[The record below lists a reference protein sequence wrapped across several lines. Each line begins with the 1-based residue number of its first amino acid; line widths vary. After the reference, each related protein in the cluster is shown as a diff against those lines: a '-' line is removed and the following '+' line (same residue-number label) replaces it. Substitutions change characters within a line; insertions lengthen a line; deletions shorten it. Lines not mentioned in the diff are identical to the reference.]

1 MVQRAYGDDMCS
13 EITRLVLL
21 AHWKHTA
28 VLFVGGCGTE
38 WNVAL
43 CMLQPCRS
51 QPGFCREE
59 S

>member
-1 MVQRAYGDDMCS
+1 MCT
-13 EITRLVLL
+13 EITRLVLW
-21 AHWKHTA
+21 APWKRTA
-28 VLFVGGCGTE
+28 VLFVGGCGME

-43 CMLQPCRS
+43 CVLQPCRS